1 MKRDVEVTRTNITV
15 KQFFKSIE
23 KALERKG
30 MSFLMVDLDSFE
42 HTTSNEDIRYHIKD
56 DIKYY
61 SYNFYTVQQDAT
73 DSAAQSEIYT
83 VRPYN
88 FQTYCKNFDGSG
100 YNEICEFTF
109 DDEKKGT
116 GYYYQSEF

>member
-1 MKRDVEVTRTNITV
+1 MKQDVEVTRTNITV
-15 KQFFKSIE
+15 KQFFKAIE

-42 HTTSNEDIRYHIKD
+42 HTTSNEDSRYHIKD
-56 DIKYY
+56 GIKYY
-61 SYNFYTVQQDAT
+61 SYNFFTVQQDAT